1 MRLSLYNASIIAGIW
16 KATAKQFVGRSIS
29 SPPPP
34 ASETIRF
41 ENPARYPP
49 TKVEKK
55 KPQNTNRNKAVVE
68 KWTEIWNQQTFNQN
82 MTFSHFPN
90 RDSCRRYDNK
100 LRLMINMLI

>member
-29 SPPPP
+29 FPSP
-34 ASETIRF
+34 ASETIHF

-55 KPQNTNRNKAVVE
+55 H
-68 KWTEIWNQQTFNQN
+68 TEHKQ
-82 MTFSHFPN
+82 
-90 RDSCRRYDNK
+90 K
-100 LRLMINMLI
+100 

>member
-1 MRLSLYNASIIAGIW
+1 MRLSLYNASIIAGFE
-16 KATAKQFVGRSIS
+16 KLQRSS
-29 SPPPP
+29 SSAGQLVSPPPP

-68 KWTEIWNQQTFNQN
+68 K
-82 MTFSHFPN
+82 
-90 RDSCRRYDNK
+90 
-100 LRLMINMLI
+100 